1 MRVLVVED
9 ETRLAELL
17 RQGLQEE
24 GFAVD
29 TTASGEDALDWLAST
44 PYDLLVLDL
53 MLPGMSGY
61 DLCRQLRA
69 HGNTTSILMLTARDT
84 VPDRV
89 AGLDAGAD
97 DYLVKPFA
105 FAELLARLRALTRR
119 PASFPSPMLTVG
131 DYRLDPA
138 TQHVWRSDAPI
149 ELGQKEFRILEYL
162 MRNPNRVLT
171 RAMIAN
177 NVWDYDDAPLTNAI
191 DVHIRSLRAKLHDE
205 YPLSRI
211 ETVRG
216 AGYRLR
222 NRP

>member
-1 MRVLVVED
+1 MRLLVVED
-9 ETRLAELL
+9 EIRLATLL

-29 TTASGEDALDWLAST
+29 TAASAEDALDWIASI
-44 PYDLLVLDL
+44 PYDLLLLDL
-53 MLPGMSGY
+53 MLPGMSGF
-61 DLCRQLRA
+61 DLCRQLRSR
-69 HGNTTSILMLTARDT
+69 GNTLPILVLTARDA
-84 VPDRV
+84 VSDRV

-105 FAELLARLRALTRR
+105 FAELLARVRALARR
-119 PASFPSPMLTVG
+119 PTTAASPVLAVG
-131 DYRLDPA
+131 DYLLDPA
-138 TQHVWRSDAPI
+138 TRHVWNGELPV

-171 RAMIAN
+171 RDMIADN
-177 NVWDYDDAPLTNAI
+177 IWDYDSAPLTNAI

-205 YPLSRI
+205 YPHGRI

-222 NRP
+222 SQP

>member
-29 TTASGEDALDWLAST
+29 LAASGEDALDWLATTT
-44 PYDLLVLDL
+44 PDLILLDL
-53 MLPGMSGY
+53 MLPGISGF
-61 DLCRQLRA
+61 DLCRLLRA
-69 HGNTTSILMLTARDT
+69 RGNPTPILALTARDA
-84 VPDRV
+84 VSDRID
-89 AGLDAGAD
+89 GLDAGAD
-97 DYLVKPFA
+97 DYLIKPFA
-105 FAELLARLRALTRR
+105 FAELLARMRALVRR
-119 PASFPSPMLTVG
+119 PATVTAPVLTVG

-138 TQHVWRSDAPI
+138 TQHVWRSGTPV

-171 RAMIAN
+171 RAMIADN
-177 NVWDYDDAPLTNAI
+177 IWDYDSAPSTNAI

-205 YPLSRI
+205 YPHGRI

-222 NRP
+222 SRP